1 MKNHKEC
8 NLFLSTNFIQ
18 NKGKVKKIYEIN
30 QIGVYMNSY
39 IAVK

>member
-18 NKGKVKKIYEIN
+18 NKGKVKK
-30 QIGVYMNSY
+30 YMKLIKLEY
-39 IAVK
+39 T